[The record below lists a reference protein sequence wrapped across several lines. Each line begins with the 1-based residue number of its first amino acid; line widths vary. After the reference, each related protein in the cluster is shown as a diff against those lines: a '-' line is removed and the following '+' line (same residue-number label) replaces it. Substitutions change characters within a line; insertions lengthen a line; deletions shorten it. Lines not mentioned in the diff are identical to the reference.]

1 MSYEYYA
8 DQQEALIDP
17 NTYLAS
23 NPLSMVRQFSRAMG
37 QELDQPYVHDRSL
50 YQSHVIL
57 TRLGFPN
64 R

>member
-23 NPLSMVRQFSRAMG
+23 SPLSMVRQFSRAMG
-37 QELDQPYVHDRSL
+37 QELDQPYVHED
-50 YQSHVIL
+50 
-57 TRLGFPN
+57 N
-64 R
+64 DE